1 MNDNDVAYLLAVAP
15 SAEAAGNCPRQSLLD
30 DTPNHRLLD
39 GRTSGKILGTNP
51 RKCEFRVQFQWRFCA
66 AKLIIGSNTVR
77 LFLAAGLAL
86 PRPGWPAKF
95 TSGKQKWKCRLFLN
109 ALPT

>member
-15 SAEAAGNCPRQSLLD
+15 SAEAAANCPRQSLQTTLRIIGYS
-30 DTPNHRLLD
+30 TVERAVKSSVLIH
-39 GRTSGKILGTNP
+39 
-51 RKCEFRVQFQWRFCA
+51 EFRVQFQWRFCA

-86 PRPGWPAKF
+86 PRPVLAG
-95 TSGKQKWKCRLFLN
+95 LLN
-109 ALPT
+109 LHRANRNGSAGYF